1 MTIKRTTGTP
11 DSASAGRHLTKFSS
25 KIIKLKALVG
35 DLNGFFGR
43 VMLNLVGQYRYSQ
56 PAFEF
61 NWILSQKLKLLL
73 VDVMHS
79 DKFYSWRPN
88 WYRFCRRRKTATANE
103 KMSEIDLLMKNA
115 RLRDEIEP
123 FLDESLYVVD
133 LDRMSTDNEN
143 EYLTSMLDWE
153 RAPVLPICNWF
164 EPPLVMPSHDTLS
177 DNELKQ
183 QLYQVIGRL
192 YEKNITLHMTEH
204 LSDRQLYCL
213 IVRDILP
220 AQEKR
225 VCNDL
230 SNLRWQCIDP
240 AIQEETWLRFYATV
254 LDRQAWQEE
263 TQQKLPPRE
272 RIPFPRKLPQD
283 I

>member
-1 MTIKRTTGTP
+1 MEYSRTEFRLQQFLIEKLKFQVVDAFGSDKFPYVNETC
-11 DSASAGRHLTKFSS
+11 FSS
-25 KIIKLKALVG
+25 KQLIHCPVH
-35 DLNGFFGR
+35 
-43 VMLNLVGQYRYSQ
+43 Q
-56 PAFEF
+56 PF
-61 NWILSQKLKLLL
+61 NSAK
-73 VDVMHS
+73 V
-79 DKFYSWRPN
+79 
-88 WYRFCRRRKTATANE
+88 
-103 KMSEIDLLMKNA
+103 KMSEVDLLMKNA

-133 LDRMSTDNEN
+133 LDQMSTDNEN
-143 EYLTSMLDWE
+143 EYLASMLDWE
-153 RAPVLPICNWF
+153 RAPVLPICKWF
-164 EPPLVMPSHDTLS
+164 DPPLVMPPHESLN
-177 DNELKQ
+177 DNELRQ

-225 VCNDL
+225 IAGQT
-230 SNLRWQCIDP
+230 NLRWQCVDP
-240 AIQEETWLRFYATV
+240 GVDEETWLRYYATSD
-254 LDRQAWQEE
+254 DRQAWSEE
-263 TQQKLPPRE
+263 TGLKLPPRN